1 MTNSGP
7 GYRLENED
15 GTDQMNTSR
24 REAIAEAVNL
34 KKKAAAKKAFFRM
47 RMDLEENRKDLG
59 KGNIVAFLLNAGG
72 TGNQSVEKK
81 DINKVLRCSGFVTS
95 QILGITRNDY
105 RPNQIEVLLKDE
117 VAIDTCEIE
126 SRLKA
131 NGLDVIVSKFDHVEE
146 YLMIYGLPL
155 SRDMDV
161 LENKIRESIKPFVK
175 SILEVT
181 PSVYKEEDGE
191 DFFKGNYDGNWRIK
205 IIPRKRKQ
213 VPNYIVVDPR
223 AQVMAKAVYTKKV
236 GDKLEM
242 CSDCFST
249 DHFKWAPERSGPA
262 KWIDYCE
269 DFRRVWEANSLE
281 IDEAGDEKASLPE
294 NVTEETRA
302 EILNKTLVKDLETI
316 EKERDELREK
326 INYHRESLEE
336 VETLK
341 EELRTLQ
348 KENEQVEILK
358 KQLVDVQHEKQML
371 EKEVEESN
379 ILITEKHI
387 TMRKS
392 ASQNGICSS
401 FDNDSM
407 NLEVPSF
414 PLIQGFE
421 EEMVFQEGEEKKEE
435 DASDAIEKET
445 PTEHS
450 SGDVDGGRGNPG
462 DSPAREEPLPV
473 NTLVEDTKASNSGVK
488 RVHVSPGDSPSNK
501 KKGKFPQIGFKICL
515 STAAGKQV
523 FIVHSKKNN
532 KNSDWNFNLI
542 NAEKKKINY
551 NLKDMHWVYA
561 SPEESTGGK

>member
-249 DHFKWAPERSGPA
+249 DHFKWAPECSGPA
-262 KWIDYCE
+262 RWSDYCE
-269 DFRRVWEANSLE
+269 DFKRDWEANFLD
-281 IDEAGDEKASLPE
+281 IDEVGDEIV
-294 NVTEETRA
+294 NHQGNGTEENRA

-316 EKERDELREK
+316 ERERDELLGK
-326 INYHRESLEE
+326 INDHTEILEE
-336 VETLK
+336 VENLK
-341 EELRTLQ
+341 EELKTLR
-348 KENEQVEILK
+348 KENEQVEKLK
-358 KQLVDVQHEKQML
+358 KQLEDTQHEKELL

-379 ILITEKHI
+379 ILIREKHI
-387 TMRKS
+387 TMRKC
-392 ASQNGICSS
+392 ASQSGVASS
-401 FDNDSM
+401 FDNGSM
-407 NLEVPSF
+407 NLDIPVLPSS
-414 PLIQGFE
+414 QGFE
-421 EEMVFQEGEEKKEE
+421 EEVVFHEGEVQKGE
-435 DASDAIEKET
+435 DALEDTEKE
-445 PTEHS
+445 PPPEHS
-450 SGDVDGGRGNPG
+450 SGDVD
-462 DSPAREEPLPV
+462 EIE
-473 NTLVEDTKASNSGVK
+473 ASSSGVK
-488 RVHVSPGDSPSNK
+488 RGLGSPGDSPVSK
-501 KKGKFPQIGFKICL
+501 KKEKFPKIGFKICF
-515 STAAGKQV
+515 STATVGRQV
-523 FIVHSKKNN
+523 YLVQSKKNR
-532 KNSDWNFNLI
+532 KESDWNFILI
-542 NAEKKKINY
+542 NEEKKKINF
-551 NLKDMHWVYA
+551 NLKDIHWEYA
-561 SPEESTGGK
+561 TIEEIAGVK

>member
-1 MTNSGP
+1 MYSTQWGPRSYASVTNSGP

-249 DHFKWAPERSGPA
+249 DHFKWAPECSGPA
-262 KWIDYCE
+262 KWSDYCE
-269 DFRRVWEANSLE
+269 DFRRDWETNSLE
-281 IDEAGDEKASLPE
+281 IDEAGDETASRQGE
-294 NVTEETRA
+294 VTEETRV

-316 EKERDELREK
+316 ETERNELRGK
-326 INYHRESLEE
+326 INDHTELLEE
-336 VETLK
+336 VKTLK
-341 EELRTLQ
+341 DELNTLQ
-348 KENEQVEILK
+348 KENEQVEILR
-358 KQLVDVQHEKQML
+358 KQLADVHHEKELL

-379 ILITEKHI
+379 ILIKEKHI
-387 TMRKS
+387 TMRRH
-392 ASQNGICSS
+392 ASQSGVASS
-401 FDNDSM
+401 FDNENM
-407 NLEVPSF
+407 NLDIPVLPSS
-414 PLIQGFE
+414 QGFE
-421 EEMVFQEGEEKKEE
+421 EETVFEEGEEQKGEVAPE
-435 DASDAIEKET
+435 DSEKE
-445 PTEHS
+445 PPPGSS
-450 SGDVDGGRGNPG
+450 SGDVDESEASSSGVKRGRGSTG
-462 DSPAREEPLPV
+462 DSPA
-473 NTLVEDTKASNSGVK
+473 S
-488 RVHVSPGDSPSNK
+488 K
-501 KKGKFPQIGFKICL
+501 KKEKFPKIGCKIVL
-515 STAAGKQV
+515 STATGKQV
-523 FIVHSKKNN
+523 YAVEGKKN
-532 KNSDWNFNLI
+532 KKESDWNFTLI
-542 NAEKKKINY
+542 NEKKKKMNY
-551 NLKDMHWVYA
+551 NLKDIQWEYVA
-561 SPEESTGGK
+561 LE

>member
-34 KKKAAAKKAFFRM
+34 KKKAAAKKVFFRM

-161 LENKIRESIKPFVK
+161 LEKKIRESIKPFVK

-249 DHFKWAPERSGPA
+249 DHFKWAP
-262 KWIDYCE
+262 K
-269 DFRRVWEANSLE
+269 
-281 IDEAGDEKASLPE
+281 
-294 NVTEETRA
+294 
-302 EILNKTLVKDLETI
+302 
-316 EKERDELREK
+316 
-326 INYHRESLEE
+326 
-336 VETLK
+336 
-341 EELRTLQ
+341 
-348 KENEQVEILK
+348 
-358 KQLVDVQHEKQML
+358 VQW
-371 EKEVEESN
+371 
-379 ILITEKHI
+379 
-387 TMRKS
+387 
-392 ASQNGICSS
+392 
-401 FDNDSM
+401 
-407 NLEVPSF
+407 PS
-414 PLIQGFE
+414 
-421 EEMVFQEGEEKKEE
+421 
-435 DASDAIEKET
+435 
-445 PTEHS
+445 
-450 SGDVDGGRGNPG
+450 
-462 DSPAREEPLPV
+462 
-473 NTLVEDTKASNSGVK
+473 
-488 RVHVSPGDSPSNK
+488 
-501 KKGKFPQIGFKICL
+501 
-515 STAAGKQV
+515 
-523 FIVHSKKNN
+523 
-532 KNSDWNFNLI
+532 
-542 NAEKKKINY
+542 
-551 NLKDMHWVYA
+551 
-561 SPEESTGGK
+561 